1 MRELSVC
8 REKIFALA
16 EEKKI
21 YRKYRRQRIVAAAS
35 ALCFCVIIV
44 AAGFF
49 YLNVEPQVITTA
61 DLESKSDI
69 AAETLKTDLQRA
81 LEQYEGKKVLFRVTV
96 SVRKGLGVDAE
107 SDSYKPSFDESE
119 SYLLDEW
126 GASVEILNDFEDRRV
141 YLAELTAEEIE
152 KLQKT
157 GYYTI
162 RLSENN

>member
-1 MRELSVC
+1 MRELSEC

-35 ALCFCVIIV
+35 ALCLCVIIV
-44 AAGFF
+44 AASFF

-61 DLESKSDI
+61 DLESKSDV

-96 SVRKGLGVDAE
+96 SVRKGFYAD
-107 SDSYKPSFDESE
+107 SNSYKPSFAESE